1 MKPSSILVLLT
12 LTASIV
18 LTGCGTSESPAPATS
33 TGTSATAS
41 APASATNADGDITD
55 PNQVNNRTH
64 LSKAAA
70 QIQDGVTTKKDVV
83 RKLGLFYKKGTDA
96 AGRATATWTFN
107 QSKGTAKSYIPGAAF
122 IPGAMITYYQTV
134 TISLDANE
142 TVVSHSFVESTKEKT
157 GMGFS
162 YGS

>member
-1 MKPSSILVLLT
+1 MKASSLLVLLALSAT
-12 LTASIV
+12 VV
-18 LTGCGTSESPAPATS
+18 LTHCGTTDTPASATS
-33 TGTSATAS
+33 TSPSTADS
-41 APASATNADGDITD
+41 APAAATNADGDITD
-55 PNQVNNRTH
+55 PNQVNNKTH

-134 TISLDANE
+134 TITLDANE